1 MPEVNVQSLKPSELA
16 PVGPARYARMSA
28 YYFLFYTTVGVFSPY
43 YSLFLRSHGLNDTQ
57 IGRVLAVIPAVGMLV
72 QPLWGVLNDRY
83 HVPKR
88 SLFVGMLMGP
98 LAAYL
103 LLPNLH
109 SVWAF
114 AFATGV
120 MAIFQTSLIPLSDS
134 MTVYNTG
141 IRLYGKIR
149 MFGSLG
155 YAMAANAAAL
165 VYQYFGI
172 HWLIPSYL
180 VATALALFGLAGY
193 PSTPWLGRREVRG
206 VHRLSSVL
214 RNSQFVQI
222 LVLSFLM
229 SVTQW
234 MNSNFFS
241 LYYVDLGRPQS
252 WLGLIYAL
260 GAMSELPLFFL
271 SGRLIQKIGPLR
283 VLWLS
288 TAVFAFRWAV
298 FCLHPPTVVMVLL
311 QLLHG
316 ASFGLALAAGI
327 SLAARVSNESNRVTS
342 QMVYSATNTG
352 IAAIIGS
359 LVGGTIFDKAG
370 GSVLYAVA
378 FATCFVSLGGFT
390 WMVKRGGDV
399 F

>member
-1 MPEVNVQSLKPSELA
+1 MSEVNVQSVA
-16 PVGPARYARMSA
+16 PVGPARYARMSM

-57 IGRVLAVIPAVGMLV
+57 IGRVLAVIPTVGMIA
-72 QPLWGVLNDRY
+72 QPLWGLLNDRY

-88 SLFVGMLMGP
+88 SLFVGMVMGP
-98 LAAYL
+98 LAAVL
-103 LLPNLH
+103 LLPNLT
-109 SVWAF
+109 SVWTF
-114 AFATGV
+114 TLATGL
-120 MAIFQTSLIPLSDS
+120 MAIFQTGLIPLSDS
-134 MTVYNTG
+134 MTVYSTG

-155 YAMAANAAAL
+155 YAIAANMAAL
-165 VYQYFGI
+165 VYQNFGI
-172 HWLIPSYL
+172 HTLIPSYL
-180 VATALALFGLAGY
+180 VATALALLGLAGY
-193 PSTPWLGRREVRG
+193 PSRPWMGQREAQV
-206 VHRLSSVL
+206 VHRLSRVL
-214 RNSQFVQI
+214 RNTQFIEI
-222 LVLSFLM
+222 LILSFLM

-234 MNSNFFS
+234 INSNFFS

-260 GAMSELPLFFL
+260 GAISELPFFFL

-298 FCLHPPTVVMVLL
+298 LCLHPSTVLIALL

-327 SLAARVSNESNRVTS
+327 SLAARVSNESNRVTA

-359 LVGGTIFDKAG
+359 LVGGTIFDKGG
-370 GSVLYAVA
+370 GSVMYAVA
-378 FATCFVSLGGFT
+378 FVICVVSLGGFT
-390 WMVKRGGDV
+390 WMVKRGRDAYG
-399 F
+399 